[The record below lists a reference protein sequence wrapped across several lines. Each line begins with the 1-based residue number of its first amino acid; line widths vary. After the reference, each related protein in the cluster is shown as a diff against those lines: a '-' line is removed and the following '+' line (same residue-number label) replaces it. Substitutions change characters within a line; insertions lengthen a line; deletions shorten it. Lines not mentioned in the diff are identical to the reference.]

1 MSKSTISEFKVKTKL
16 QFFSKKNSDVYVEV
30 LPGLPG
36 GTLDF
41 IHIHFCSQVSIIF
54 YIFNIHNIK
63 ENKIVGAQIEM

>member
-1 MSKSTISEFKVKTKL
+1 M
-16 QFFSKKNSDVYVEV
+16 NSDFYVEV